1 MAREIPN
8 MKVYVMEQFKKGAE
22 QKQYAKFAKVF
33 AMQGVPGESIQ
44 TTMSNGLVET
54 TNMVSVDEKTGEPD
68 WIITNPA
75 GEKYIVPDS
84 TFHKKYESFDLEQ
97 GIYKPKGGVQKF
109 IQIDED
115 ISFTA
120 PWGEKMTITA
130 GGYINTTDF
139 NDIYGVQKDEFL
151 KTYAECNEKGEFFDA
166 KLNTPIMQGRSM

>member
-1 MAREIPN
+1 MAKNIKN
-8 MKVYVMEQFKKGAE
+8 IKNFVMDQLKKGVE
-22 QKQYAKFAKVF
+22 QKQYKYAKIFAT
-33 AMQGVPGESIQ
+33 QGTWGESVQ
-44 TTMSNGLVET
+44 TIMQNGLVET
-54 TNMVSVDEKTGEPD
+54 TNVVSVDEKTDEPD
-68 WIITNPA
+68 WIVTNPA

-84 TFHKKYESFDLEQ
+84 TFRKKYESFDLTQ

-120 PWGEKMTITA
+120 SWGEKMTISA

-151 KTYAECNEKGEFFDA
+151 NTYAECDEHGEFVDA
-166 KLNTPIMQGRSM
+166 KYNTVVTQEKSM